1 MNSLLLILFLRLE
14 RNQEREK
21 ESANLEYMK
30 NVILQF
36 LKCRPNEREH
46 LVPVLT
52 TMLKLSQDEKE
63 LIVQLARGMMWIH
76 EVTLKMNLYQSFC
89 ISKSGSSASHIRF
102 TMHTFY
108 DLFHSWPCLHTTR
121 VETRKQSSFF
131 VWTRK
136 NNWCCFQSSFFFW
149 ERQVTLCTEQSEAEM
164 RGRLPFHSLD
174 LGGNSPLCLL
184 CYSSAVSLE
193 NLAVDLLIIF

>member
-102 TMHTFY
+102 TIHTFY
-108 DLFHSWPCLHTTR
+108 DLFHS
-121 VETRKQSSFF
+121 
-131 VWTRK
+131 
-136 NNWCCFQSSFFFW
+136 
-149 ERQVTLCTEQSEAEM
+149 
-164 RGRLPFHSLD
+164 
-174 LGGNSPLCLL
+174 
-184 CYSSAVSLE
+184 
-193 NLAVDLLIIF
+193 

>member
-1 MNSLLLILFLRLE
+1 MNSFLLILFLRLE

-76 EVTLKMNLYQSFC
+76 EVTLKYEFIPKLLHLQIRLVRITYRVCNAHVLRPVSFLTVP
-89 ISKSGSSASHIRF
+89 S
-102 TMHTFY
+102 Y
-108 DLFHSWPCLHTTR
+108 D
-121 VETRKQSSFF
+121 K
-131 VWTRK
+131 
-136 NNWCCFQSSFFFW
+136 
-149 ERQVTLCTEQSEAEM
+149 
-164 RGRLPFHSLD
+164 G
-174 LGGNSPLCLL
+174 
-184 CYSSAVSLE
+184 
-193 NLAVDLLIIF
+193 

>member
-108 DLFHSWPCLHTTR
+108 DLFHSWRAFIRQGLKHGSKASSLFEPVKTTDAVFNRRFFLRATSHTLHRTIR
-121 VETRKQSSFF
+121 SRNARK
-131 VWTRK
+131 
-136 NNWCCFQSSFFFW
+136 
-149 ERQVTLCTEQSEAEM
+149 VTLS
-164 RGRLPFHSLD
+164 LPRSRW
-174 LGGNSPLCLL
+174 
-184 CYSSAVSLE
+184 
-193 NLAVDLLIIF
+193 

>member
-1 MNSLLLILFLRLE
+1 MNSLLLILFWRLE

-89 ISKSGSSASHIRF
+89 ISNQALPHHIYGLQCTRF
-102 TMHTFY
+102 TTCFILDRAFIRQLLKHGREARSLFEPVKITDAVFNRRFFLRATSHT
-108 DLFHSWPCLHTTR
+108 LHRTIR
-121 VETRKQSSFF
+121 SRNVRK
-131 VWTRK
+131 
-136 NNWCCFQSSFFFW
+136 
-149 ERQVTLCTEQSEAEM
+149 VTLS
-164 RGRLPFHSLD
+164 LPRSRW
-174 LGGNSPLCLL
+174 
-184 CYSSAVSLE
+184 
-193 NLAVDLLIIF
+193 

>member
-89 ISKSGSSASHIRF
+89 ISKSGSYASQMWF

-108 DLFHSWPCLHTTR
+108 DLFHSWPCLYTTI
-121 VETRKQSSFF
+121 VETRKGSSFF

-136 NNWCCFQSSFFFW
+136 NNWCCFQPSFF
-149 ERQVTLCTEQSEAEM
+149 SESDKSHFAPNNQKPKCEE
-164 RGRLPFHSLD
+164 GYPFT
-174 LGGNSPLCLL
+174 P
-184 CYSSAVSLE
+184 
-193 NLAVDLLIIF
+193 